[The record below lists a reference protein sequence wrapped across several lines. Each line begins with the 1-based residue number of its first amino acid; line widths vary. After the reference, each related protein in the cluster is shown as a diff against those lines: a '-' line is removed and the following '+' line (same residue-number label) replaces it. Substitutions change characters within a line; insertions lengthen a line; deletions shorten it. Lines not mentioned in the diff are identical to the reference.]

1 MIFNM
6 NINYFAAFVA
16 SLTGLV
22 LGYLWYSIFFVK
34 QWEKLAGVTKAQ
46 QEKGLPKRI
55 IGSYLLG
62 LVMAL
67 TLAAFIGSDAS
78 PSFGMFA
85 GFAAGF
91 GWVAMAFGNNYLF
104 EHRPLNLFWINA
116 GYNTLLLT
124 IMGLIIGLF

>member
-1 MIFNM
+1 M
-6 NINYFAAFVA
+6 NINILATFIA
-16 SLTGLV
+16 SFTGLM
-22 LGYLWYSIFFVK
+22 LGYLWYSVLFVK

-55 IGSYLLG
+55 IGSYILS

-67 TLAAFIGSDAS
+67 NLAAFIGPDAT
-78 PSFGMFA
+78 PTFGMFA

-91 GWVAMAFGNNYLF
+91 GWIAMAFGNNYLF

-116 GYNTLLLT
+116 GYNTVLLT